1 MRILSGIKKVGKIL
15 EQTEVIIYDNPNG
28 REQTIA
34 LEKERIYVIPSYQ
47 REIRWESDNVQMLI
61 DDLKKGSKFL
71 GTITLSTCKP
81 HLFDVIDGQQRITV
95 ITLLLTFLNNKMP
108 VGKRSRSFCKIENKS
123 FPVFNQ
129 MLEYQFDY
137 ERVKKE
143 NKALYDE
150 LEKCDPISQD
160 NIKKIWNS
168 IVERVEFLSETEKKS
183 LYTNLLESDLNI
195 IVNET
200 EGTDTQQKFCAD
212 YFIDINNK
220 GVALD
225 SLDIIRAYAFKE
237 DFSTMT
243 KKWSSLQDGCNELKE
258 VVKYSKDAL
267 FFQYFICRVN
277 REVEYKLTK
286 LAEDYTIKEN
296 VIVRGKKYDSG
307 THIWTMFNNDSFYSG
322 LLSDL
327 NEYIDFIKLV
337 VSSENGG
344 NDEFKRY
351 FEISEGGF
359 ADETSIWNAHTIINS
374 ILRND
379 DMVPKMMVMKYY
391 LEVLKPKTVKK
402 KKYRIINRINVI
414 ANIFTMSRKRKGSAG
429 IVSKLIQEK
438 WEIAILDYSNKCALE
453 IPSGI
458 DFSKIALSKKT
469 YTVESGQYM
478 AKRYFSMMDSY
489 KINNASISNDQE
501 AFKNA
506 NHTSGEKNIE
516 HFAINR
522 QYTYAIYQADDSTI
536 DIEITA
542 PRKIKK
548 YIATIANYLVLNS
561 KINSELSNRP
571 VYEKIELL
579 QEKIESMGIDV
590 VIPSE
595 RSRLHYFLYKQIL
608 HDESVYPKREILACK
623 KKKDK
628 RALLKKYY
636 QEDFEKEFLK
646 LSNVLSEIELL
657 EAAKLKLDLLRAGYA
672 CTENV
677 FNLEGV
683 CCFTNV
689 CAKVDLINGVLIMG
703 AELISSRND
712 GKTNEDEKLTEKI
725 KEKFVEIFEQE
736 PQLKFSDES
745 RKSVYYY
752 LKFYPN
758 INNVQ
763 MFVDKLRTIACN

>member
-258 VVKYSKDAL
+258 VVKYSNEYSCAVTP
-267 FFQYFICRVN
+267 QVRQMGN
-277 REVEYKLTK
+277 RL
-286 LAEDYTIKEN
+286 
-296 VIVRGKKYDSG
+296 
-307 THIWTMFNNDSFYSG
+307 SG
-322 LLSDL
+322 L
-327 NEYIDFIKLV
+327 
-337 VSSENGG
+337 
-344 NDEFKRY
+344 
-351 FEISEGGF
+351 
-359 ADETSIWNAHTIINS
+359 
-374 ILRND
+374 
-379 DMVPKMMVMKYY
+379 
-391 LEVLKPKTVKK
+391 
-402 KKYRIINRINVI
+402 
-414 ANIFTMSRKRKGSAG
+414 AG
-429 IVSKLIQEK
+429 T
-438 WEIAILDYSNKCALE
+438 AY
-453 IPSGI
+453 
-458 DFSKIALSKKT
+458 
-469 YTVESGQYM
+469 
-478 AKRYFSMMDSY
+478 
-489 KINNASISNDQE
+489 AS
-501 AFKNA
+501 
-506 NHTSGEKNIE
+506 
-516 HFAINR
+516 
-522 QYTYAIYQADDSTI
+522 
-536 DIEITA
+536 
-542 PRKIKK
+542 
-548 YIATIANYLVLNS
+548 
-561 KINSELSNRP
+561 
-571 VYEKIELL
+571 LL
-579 QEKIESMGIDV
+579 
-590 VIPSE
+590 
-595 RSRLHYFLYKQIL
+595 
-608 HDESVYPKREILACK
+608 A
-623 KKKDK
+623 
-628 RALLKKYY
+628 
-636 QEDFEKEFLK
+636 
-646 LSNVLSEIELL
+646 
-657 EAAKLKLDLLRAGYA
+657 
-672 CTENV
+672 
-677 FNLEGV
+677 
-683 CCFTNV
+683 
-689 CAKVDLINGVLIMG
+689 
-703 AELISSRND
+703 
-712 GKTNEDEKLTEKI
+712 
-725 KEKFVEIFEQE
+725 
-736 PQLKFSDES
+736 
-745 RKSVYYY
+745 
-752 LKFYPN
+752 
-758 INNVQ
+758 
-763 MFVDKLRTIACN
+763 